1 MILYLAAA
9 FESQARMREVRRQLE
24 LLGHTVNSTWL
35 DEQGPA
41 PGHLGMDEMT
51 QYAIRDLGEVRVC
64 HLLLLDTF
72 DMNERGGREFE
83 AGFGMGTG
91 VQVLRVGPVRNVFH
105 SLVQGFGSWE
115 EAYAWLREMV

>member
-1 MILYLAAA
+1 MGQRLIA
-9 FESQARMREVRRQLE
+9 F
-24 LLGHTVNSTWL
+24 
-35 DEQGPA
+35 
-41 PGHLGMDEMT
+41 
-51 QYAIRDLGEVRVC
+51 
-64 HLLLLDTF
+64 LLLQWLLV
-72 DMNERGGREFE
+72 